1 MVINLKKQMTMKRIL
16 HILIAIIALGSL
28 FSCEPVEDRNSLPA
42 ITKTAA
48 DLKFTVAKD
57 ATNANKV
64 IMTNLDADVI
74 PYWSYSDADG
84 NELGHFNTNI
94 AEIVFPFAGTY
105 IVNYTAYTRG
115 GSVVAAPVS
124 VTISENDA
132 SYFSDARWNMLT
144 NGIAGKTWVFNLV
157 TESPFAFVGSG
168 YINKT
173 VEGDWAWFP
182 GSINDVS
189 WSGVE
194 NKDWGEV
201 TFDLN
206 GGYNVTV
213 KQTSLT
219 SGSTQ
224 QTTKSGTYNFNLT
237 TGSTNDR
244 IALNGGLEI
253 LHLNAYYTETMSGF
267 TFSDVRLIELTAT
280 SLRYAA
286 IRNDGV
292 QVVMNLVPKKII

>member
-1 MVINLKKQMTMKRIL
+1 MKRIFN
-16 HILIAIIALGSL
+16 ILIAVVAFGSL

-42 ITKTAA
+42 VTKTAS
-48 DLKFTVAKD
+48 DLKFTVALD
-57 ATNANKV
+57 ATNKNKV

-105 IVNYTAYTRG
+105 VVNYIAHTRG
-115 GSVVAAPVS
+115 GAVHAAPVT
-124 VTISENDA
+124 VTVLQNDS

-144 NGIAGKTWVFNLV
+144 NGVAGKTWIFNRV
-157 TESPFAFVGSG
+157 TESPFAFVGAG

-173 VEGDWAWFP
+173 LEGDWAWFP

-219 SGSTQ
+219 TGSTE
-224 QTTKSGTYNFNLT
+224 QTTKSGTYNFSL
-237 TGSTNDR
+237 STESRNDR
-244 IALNGGLEI
+244 IVLNGGIEI
-253 LHLNAYYTETMSGF
+253 LHLNAYYAETMSGF
-267 TFSDVRLIELTAT
+267 SFSDVRLIELTAT

-292 QVVMNLVPKKII
+292 QVVMNLVPKKIN